1 MIYTT
6 KGGEMLDEI
15 CAAHYGTD
23 NHVKLVLT
31 NNKGLEFQPFLL
43 PAGLVINL
51 PEVVQEEKKGVTL
64 W

>member
-15 CAAHYGTD
+15 CFSHYGT
-23 NHVKLVLT
+23 NSKFSIVLAS
-31 NNKGLEFQPFLL
+31 NKGLEFQPFTL
-43 PAGLVINL
+43 PAGLKINL
-51 PEVVQEEKKGVTL
+51 PEVVKEEAKGVTL